1 MGILTVPLTTH
12 LSEKIEELI
21 KNGRAA
27 NKADLARRALEKYI
41 EDQAVADVLNAERE
55 VCEGKAL
62 SGDLDEL
69 AAKL

>member
-1 MGILTVPLTTH
+1 MGILSVPLPAQ
-12 LSEKIEELI
+12 LSEQIEELI
-21 KNGRAA
+21 KRGCAA

-55 VCEGKAL
+55 TREGKIL